1 MKKYYVN
8 GKQITE
14 QEADVIDKK
23 NQEYVKSNDLRL
35 WAKIEW
41 IIIVN
46 Q

>member
-14 QEADVIDKK
+14 QEADAIDKK

-35 WAKIEW
+35 WEKIEW
-41 IIIVN
+41 IVIVN
-46 Q
+46 E